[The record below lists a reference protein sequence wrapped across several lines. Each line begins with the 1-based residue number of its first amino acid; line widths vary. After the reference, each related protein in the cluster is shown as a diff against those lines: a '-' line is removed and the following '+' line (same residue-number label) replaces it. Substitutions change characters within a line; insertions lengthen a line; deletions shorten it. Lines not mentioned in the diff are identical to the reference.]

1 MSQPHTFEFD
11 GDEYTVQDPSNGSS
25 WVEALGPFIDR
36 FAEEHCTTQ
45 WQADRDGV
53 SDDSL
58 RKIAEII
65 PDAIREYRALSEA
78 DREKTTFA
86 NTLIWKLTEAFE
98 EDFGHGD
105 VQSDAMYSAG
115 IQQYFD
121 ELWEAIEAVD
131 GPVADEDEVWEFVKQ
146 AIVDKMWEHDDST
159 ILDWLGNPAVP
170 LSFSPECNP
179 AAVDGRSHSVDDL
192 MIYTEN
198 FGSYGPCLE
207 IDAMAK
213 LLRMNLRMLM
223 PLLQID
229 YKDSEKIR
237 LWVKHSIDIDK
248 DLPPVINRD
257 QFKDLLDN
265 CGSTYAY
272 PEWVGCLDLE
282 EISKLDPL
290 KPMKLTQGVIA
301 FLDIGN
307 GAGHTVDMSD
317 DAFLIVY
324 PDQSLSPER
333 GRYSL
338 YEIMGDRPS
347 ATVKNCDVELLK
359 EEYRESLRPKKMDV
373 ESLDFD

>member
-1 MSQPHTFEFD
+1 
-11 GDEYTVQDPSNGSS
+11 
-25 WVEALGPFIDR
+25 
-36 FAEEHCTTQ
+36 
-45 WQADRDGV
+45 
-53 SDDSL
+53 
-58 RKIAEII
+58 
-65 PDAIREYRALSEA
+65 
-78 DREKTTFA
+78 
-86 NTLIWKLTEAFE
+86 
-98 EDFGHGD
+98 
-105 VQSDAMYSAG
+105 
-115 IQQYFD
+115 
-121 ELWEAIEAVD
+121 
-131 GPVADEDEVWEFVKQ
+131 
-146 AIVDKMWEHDDST
+146 
-159 ILDWLGNPAVP
+159 
-170 LSFSPECNP
+170 
-179 AAVDGRSHSVDDL
+179 